1 MLYLLLS
8 ILGAVF
14 SLGGNIFI
22 IKKKK
27 IGWLIWILGN
37 LCWIGVNCVGTFNL
51 PMVAMYVVY
60 LIINIDGYV
69 KWHKG
74 KY

>member
-1 MLYLLLS
+1 MVYDLLS
-8 ILGAVF
+8 ALGMLF

-27 IGWLIWILGN
+27 IGWLLWIVGN
-37 LCWIGVNCVGTFNL
+37 LCWIGVNCVGKFNL
-51 PMVAMYVVY
+51 PMVVMYVVY
-60 LIINIDGYV
+60 LFINLEGYI

-74 KY
+74 EY